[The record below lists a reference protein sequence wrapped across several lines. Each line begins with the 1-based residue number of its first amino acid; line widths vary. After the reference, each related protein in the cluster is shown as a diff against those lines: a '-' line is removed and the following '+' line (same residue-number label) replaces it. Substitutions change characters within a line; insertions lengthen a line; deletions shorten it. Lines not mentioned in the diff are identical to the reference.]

1 MTVRGGVIGVGVI
14 GQDHVRRISQVL
26 TGGAVVA
33 VTDVDAARAGQVAAG
48 LPGVGSQR
56 AVVHPT
62 AAELIADDQVDA
74 VLGASW
80 GPAHEEQVVAA
91 IEAGKP
97 VFCEKPLAPSRDGC
111 LRIIDA
117 EMARGRRL
125 VQVGFMRRYDAGYK
139 AMKATLE
146 DGGIGAP
153 LLMHCAHRNPSV
165 PPYGFT
171 TEMII
176 SDSAVHEIDLVR
188 WLFDEEIV
196 AASIFKPR
204 RTSKA
209 ADELHDPL
217 IVQLEMASGILVDD
231 EVFVNA
237 GYGYDIRG
245 EVVCE
250 SGTVA
255 LADVGEVTLTANGRR
270 GAVPGG
276 RPPQTPPGGYRI
288 PVDWRDRFVRAY
300 DAELQ
305 DWLTAVAAGTST
317 GPSSWDGFAAAA
329 VTDSCLE
336 ALRTG
341 NRAAVSLPE
350 RPDFYAKAQ

>member
-1 MTVRGGVIGVGVI
+1 MTVRVGVIGVGVI

-48 LPGVGSQR
+48 LPRVGLHR
-56 AVVHPT
+56 AVVHAT
-62 AAELIADDQVDA
+62 AADLIGDDQVDA
-74 VLGASW
+74 VLVASW
-80 GPAHEEQVVAA
+80 GPAHEEQVLAA
-91 IEAGKP
+91 IGAGKP
-97 VFCEKPLAPSRDGC
+97 VFCEKPLAPARDAC

-125 VQVGFMRRYDAGYK
+125 VQVGFMRRYDAGYQ

-146 DGGIGAP
+146 DGSIGAP

-209 ADELHDPL
+209 AADLHDPL

-231 EVFVNA
+231 EVYVNA

-270 GAVPGG
+270 GGRVP
-276 RPPQTPPGGYRI
+276 T
-288 PVDWRDRFVRAY
+288 DWRDRFVRAY

-341 NRAAVSLPE
+341 QRTAVSLPE

>member
-1 MTVRGGVIGVGVI
+1 MTVRVGVIGVGVI

-33 VTDVDAARAGQVAAG
+33 VADVDAARAGQVAAG
-48 LPGVGSQR
+48 LPGVGLPGVGSPGVGSHG

-62 AAELIADDQVDA
+62 AADLIADSEVDA
-74 VLGASW
+74 VLVASW
-80 GPAHEEQVVAA
+80 GPAHEEQVLAA
-91 IEAGKP
+91 IAAGKP
-97 VFCEKPLAPSRDGC
+97 VFCEKPLAPSREAC

-125 VQVGFMRRYDAGYK
+125 VQVGFMRRYDAGYR

-165 PPYGFT
+165 PPYGFS

-209 ADELHDPL
+209 ADELNDPL

-255 LADVGEVTLTANGRR
+255 LADAGEVTLTANGLR
-270 GAVPGG
+270 GG
-276 RPPQTPPGGYRI
+276 RVPA
-288 PVDWRDRFVRAY
+288 DWRDRFVRAY

-317 GPSSWDGFAAAA
+317 GPGSWDGFAAAA

-341 NRAAVSLPE
+341 NRTPVALPE
-350 RPDFYAKAQ
+350 RPDFYAMAQ